1 MSYKNEAY
9 FKDVLINEVFYVA
22 NKNKKLVR
30 INSNNQ
36 DYVGVWTQEGQAE
49 DYLKHA
55 SIDYDRVLK
64 IDIDTFVTYELDD
77 LFDEDDQVII
87 NQTSQETGQIVKVVK
102 MTDELMSELDKIRIK
117 EFVKDVAKEDQVF
130 GLSKHGENH
139 FILISDDS
147 EEKPQI
153 MPVWSLKNRALKVR
167 DEDFEECELI
177 EIEGSVFSDWLDK
190 LRDNDQ
196 AVAIDLKPGV
206 VGTVISAQKLSN
218 ELTF

>member
-30 INSNNQ
+30 LNSNNQ

-102 MTDELMSELDKIRIK
+102 MTDELMSELDKIRIT

-147 EEKPQI
+147 EDKPQI